1 MNEQVGFTLRGRNPD
16 VLTCIANLS
25 NDEVFTPPELANR
38 MLDTL
43 AEGWADQNNGAN
55 LWADSKVRFLD
66 PFTKSGIFLREI
78 ATRLIAGLAEEIP
91 DLQARVDHV
100 LTQQVFGIAITNLT
114 SLLARR
120 SLYCSKHANG
130 EHSVATAFT
139 TESGN
144 IWFERTEHSWQN
156 GKCQFCGAP
165 SALFDRDPGLEN
177 HAYTFIHTDNIK
189 ARISELFGAEMQFDV
204 IIGNPPYQLNVGV
217 EKENYAVPLY
227 HSFVSQAKNLS
238 PRFLTM
244 VIPSRWFAG
253 GRGLDEFRDEM
264 LNDNRLRHIVD
275 FPNAV
280 DCFPGVDISGG
291 VCYFLWDRDERG
303 DCTIE
308 TVQGDQ
314 VISSMTRPLL
324 EPNDNTF
331 IRFNEAIP
339 IVRKIKAFNEPSFS
353 SLVSPQTPF
362 GFVSSFK
369 DYKKEAFAGSV
380 KLHTVNG
387 VGYIAR
393 DAVTKNAQWLR
404 KHKLYISKSYGERG
418 SYPYLFLA
426 KPFLGDEDSCCTQ
439 TYLMIGPFESRE
451 EAEGAQKYIRTKFF
465 RFLIMLKKNTQ
476 DAMRHVYAF
485 VPVLD
490 FKQEWTD
497 EKLYKKYNLSADEI
511 AFIESMVRPM
521 AGGNE

>member
-1 MNEQVGFTLRGRNPD
+1 MNEQVSFALRGRNPD

-25 NDEVFTPPELANR
+25 NDEVFTPPEFANQ
-38 MLDTL
+38 MLDRL
-43 AEGWADQNNGAN
+43 AESWAEQNGGAN
-55 LWADSKVRFLD
+55 IWSDSSVRFLD

-78 ATRLIAGLAEEIP
+78 AARLTKGLETEIP
-91 DLQARVDHV
+91 NLQERVDHI
-100 LTQQVFGIAITNLT
+100 LTKQVHGIAITRLT

-120 SLYCSKHANG
+120 SLYCSKYANG
-130 EHSVATAFT
+130 PHSVSEKFEN
-139 TESGN
+139 ESGN
-144 IWFERTEHSWQN
+144 VWFERVEHTWV
-156 GKCQFCGAP
+156 GEKCRFCGATKH
-165 SALFDRDPGLEN
+165 SFDRGEARET
-177 HAYTFIHTDNIK
+177 HAYAFIHTDNVTSLI
-189 ARISELFGAEMQFDV
+189 AELFGDEMQFDV

-217 EKENYAVPLY
+217 EKENYAVALY
-227 HSFVSQAKNLS
+227 HLFVAQAKKLN

-253 GRGLDEFRDEM
+253 GRGLDDFRDEM

-291 VCYFLWDRDERG
+291 VCYFLWDRDSRG

-308 TVQGDQ
+308 TVQGDR
-314 VISSMTRPLL
+314 VISVMTRPLL
-324 EPNDNTF
+324 EPEDDTF

-339 IVRKIKAFNEPSFS
+339 IVRKIKAFKEPSFS

-369 DYKKEAFAGSV
+369 DYKKEPFAGSV

-387 VGYIAR
+387 VGHIHR
-393 DAVTKNAQWLR
+393 DVVTKNAQWVG

-426 KPFLGDEDSCCTQ
+426 KPFVGDVDSCCTQ
-439 TYLMIGPFESRE
+439 TYLMVGPFDTRE
-451 EAEGAQKYIRTKFF
+451 QAIGAQKYIRTKFF

-476 DAMRHVYAF
+476 DAMRGVYAF

-490 FKQEWTD
+490 FTQEWTD
-497 EKLYKKYNLSADEI
+497 EKLYEKYNLSVDEI

-521 AGGNE
+521 VVADE